1 LGLIRWTKELLIESA
16 RRFRTKYEWEKGDCK
31 AYQACHRRGWLKDPD
46 ITGHMVA
53 AHESWDKPKLVESAR
68 RFRTKYEWEKGA
80 KNAYIAC
87 QRRGWLEDPDITGH
101 MPVLENWDKPKL
113 VESARRFRTRWK
125 WQRGDRN
132 SYTACMRRGWLEDPD
147 ITGHMVAGDNASDND
162 AVYLYRFEVA
172 RVVLYKVGLT
182 SLSRGT
188 VRICRTMR
196 KAGTTAHDVHIW
208 PVDDARE
215 TERKMLELGQ
225 PQNVYKGDGHTEMR
239 VFTPEEVRQAVAL
252 AEADSTGPAILFE
265 NL

>member
-1 LGLIRWTKELLIESA
+1 MNLPEITGHMERVHRVWDKPKLIESA
-16 RRFRTKYEWEKGDCK
+16 RRFHTRGEWQDGDPG
-31 AYQACHRRGWLKDPD
+31 AYQACFK
-46 ITGHMVA
+46 
-53 AHESWDKPKLVESAR
+53 
-68 RFRTKYEWEKGA
+68 
-80 KNAYIAC
+80 
-87 QRRGWLEDPDITGH
+87 RGWLEDPSITGH
-101 MPVLENWDKPKL
+101 FEIRRIYWDLQKL
-113 VESARRFRTRWK
+113 IASAKRFTTRASWK
-125 WQRGDRN
+125 AQDASAYQTCQNRGL
-132 SYTACMRRGWLEDPD
+132 LEDPQ
-147 ITGHMVAGDNASDND
+147 ITGHFEKADGASDND

-188 VRICRTMR
+188 VRIYDTMR

>member
-1 LGLIRWTKELLIESA
+1 LGRIQWTKELLTESA
-16 RRFRTKYEWEKGDCK
+16 RRFRTKKEWEKGDLK
-31 AYQACHRRGWLKDPD
+31 AYKAWQRRGCDPD

-53 AHESWDKPKLVESAR
+53 VRESWDKPKLVKSAR
-68 RFRTKYEWEKGA
+68 RFNTKYEWEKGDL
-80 KNAYIAC
+80 KAYKAC
-87 QRRGWLEDPDITGH
+87 
-101 MPVLENWDKPKL
+101 
-113 VESARRFRTRWK
+113 
-125 WQRGDRN
+125 RN
-132 SYTACMRRGWLEDPD
+132 RGWLEDPD
-147 ITGHMVAGDNASDND
+147 ITGHMVAGDTASDND

-225 PQNVYKGDGHTEMR
+225 PQNMYKGDGHTEMR
-239 VFTPEEVRQAVAL
+239 VFTPEEVRQAMAL